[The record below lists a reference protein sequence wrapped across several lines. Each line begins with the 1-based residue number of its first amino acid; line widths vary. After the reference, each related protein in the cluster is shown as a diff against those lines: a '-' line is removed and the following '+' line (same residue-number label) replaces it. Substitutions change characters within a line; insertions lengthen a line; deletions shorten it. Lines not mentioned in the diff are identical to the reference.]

1 MKFSDLAKPKSP
13 TESLQEKELALE
25 LQIKQLQ
32 EQALALSKQLSDTKA
47 ERKKIE
53 PFTVTVDSLS
63 NNRILLLADKHDKLL
78 ELFRRT
84 PGRYYDGLNRN
95 YIPLEQWTT
104 FVKGLAQLQVKLEY
118 TNGVGEAIANELNKA
133 RAKIYLHENKKLILI
148 EILRG
153 EDWLARQ
160 LQGIK
165 KSGNH

>member
-47 ERKKIE
+47 ERKKI
-53 PFTVTVDSLS
+53 
-63 NNRILLLADKHDKLL
+63 

-160 LQGIK
+160 LQ
-165 KSGNH
+165 